1 MKKILSILL
10 LVSMITMVF
19 SACNRS
25 PDVEEEKNKD
35 QNSTEETTDASTTGD
50 ENDSND
56 NDNCGIFTVTEEEW
70 AIALNLLLKDNYID
84 ILDSSMENADMK
96 SCVEK
101 NGDNIRLTTQQMG
114 SSLVQYWIVQE
125 GQYQLHDKQDP
136 NGTYTYWVSQF
147 EYHNI
152 FLFEDFEY
160 DEKTNTYISDKVIY
174 NVPTIGEVTFLDLSL
189 QFENGKIV
197 KLSYTQ
203 MIKIGDAEQMELI
216 CTEPITYGAASEI
229 ILPSLD

>member
-10 LVSMITMVF
+10 LVSMLTMVF

-35 QNSTEETTDASTTGD
+35 QNSTEETTDASTTRD

-114 SSLVQYWIVQE
+114 NSLVQYWIVQE

-203 MIKIGDAEQMELI
+203 VIKIGDAEQMELI
-216 CTEPITYGAASEI
+216 CTETITYGAASEI
-229 ILPSLD
+229 ILPALD

>member
-10 LVSMITMVF
+10 LVSMLTMVF

-25 PDVEEEKNKD
+25 PDV
-35 QNSTEETTDASTTGD
+35 TTGD
-50 ENDSND
+50 EKDSND

-70 AIALNLLLKDNYID
+70 AIALNLLLKDNYIAY
-84 ILDSSMENADMK
+84 IAIRDSSMENADMK

-101 NGDNIRLTTQQMG
+101 NGDNIRLTTQEMG
-114 SSLVQYWIVQE
+114 NSLVEYWIVQE
-125 GQYQLHDKQDP
+125 GQYQLHKKHDP
-136 NGTYTYWVSQF
+136 NSKYAYWVFQF

-174 NVPTIGEVTFLDLSL
+174 NVSDIGGKETLVDLSL

-197 KLSYTQ
+197 KLSYTRV
-203 MIKIGDAEQMELI
+203 IKNGDAEQKELI
-216 CTEPITYGAASEI
+216 FTETITYGAASEI
-229 ILPSLD
+229 ILPALD